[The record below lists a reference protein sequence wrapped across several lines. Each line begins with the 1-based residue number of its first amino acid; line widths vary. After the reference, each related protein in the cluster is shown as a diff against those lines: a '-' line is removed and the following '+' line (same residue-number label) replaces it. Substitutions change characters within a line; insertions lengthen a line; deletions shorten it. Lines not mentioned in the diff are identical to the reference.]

1 MDIPAPDNIVEQID
15 GIRLSLSALSREF
28 GIARETVGRRLARA
42 GIAADGDRKGF
53 PVYRLGP
60 SCRALL
66 AAEIAVTGKVDNPED
81 LPPLERRAWYQSE
94 RERVHL
100 EKEQEH
106 LVPAE
111 EVREQLA
118 LVLKITSQLL
128 DTLPDTLE
136 RDCRLQPDAVAIIEQ
151 RIDLV
156 RSDWAEKLEA

>member
-1 MDIPAPDNIVEQID
+1 MNEQVIEQID

-28 GIARETVGRRLARA
+28 GIARETVGKRLAAA
-42 GIAADGDRKGF
+42 GVAPDGDRKGY

-66 AAEIAVTGKVDNPED
+66 QAETASSGRVENPED

-118 LVLKITSQLL
+118 LVIKITGQFL
-128 DTLPDTLE
+128 DTLPDVLE
-136 RDCRLQPDAVAIIEQ
+136 RDCRLPTDAIAVLEK
-151 RIDLV
+151 RISLA
-156 RSDWAEKLEA
+156 RSDWAERLEAA